1 MFKLLPYVVALAVLV
16 LADVRA
22 ADAPDLPSD
31 SLSAEQILDRSA
43 AAYRNLRTYEDTG
56 TVVTRVDGNPA
67 PLKALAFQTLFSQ
80 PGWLRFAYHDTG
92 PGGLQTHHVLLI
104 ENGRATVRSS
114 LTGEEA
120 STKDA
125 VSAVAE
131 ATGIS
136 DSAAYTLPAVLL
148 PDVAWKVETWLSAP
162 NANRVDD
169 GVEQGIRCYRIQ
181 RRTSIDSNREPSAAD
196 THNVAETMYWI
207 AMGSALLL
215 RVDRQVDMDGRK
227 VAIVTRYIAK
237 ADSPVSASSFN
248 LDWY

>member
-1 MFKLLPYVVALAVLV
+1 MLKLLPYVVALAVLV
-16 LADVRA
+16 LAYVRA
-22 ADAPDLPSD
+22 ADAPALPSD
-31 SLSAEQILDRSA
+31 NLSAEQILDRSA
-43 AAYRNLRTYEDTG
+43 AAYRNLRSYEDTG
-56 TVVTRVDGNPA
+56 TVVTSVDGNPA

-125 VSAVAE
+125 VNAVAE
-131 ATGIS
+131 ATGVS
-136 DSAAYTLPAVLL
+136 DDAAYTLPAVLL
-148 PDVAWKVETWLSAP
+148 PSVAWKGGTWLSATG
-162 NANRVDD
+162 AYRVDD
-169 GVEQGIRCYRIQ
+169 GVEQGIRCYRI
-181 RRTSIDSNREPSAAD
+181 RRLTSIDSPREPSAAD
-196 THNVAETMYWI
+196 ARNVAETIYWI

-215 RVDRQVDMDGRK
+215 RMDRQVDMDGRN
-227 VAIVTRYIAK
+227 VAIVTRYIPGAG
-237 ADSPVSASSFN
+237 SPITASTFN